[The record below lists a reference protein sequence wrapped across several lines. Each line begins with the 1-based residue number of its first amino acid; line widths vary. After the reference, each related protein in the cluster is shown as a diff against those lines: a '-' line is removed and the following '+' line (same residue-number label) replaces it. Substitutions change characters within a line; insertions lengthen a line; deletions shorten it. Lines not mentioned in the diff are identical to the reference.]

1 MAPFFYGI
9 KRDGPR
15 NKNVDSLIETVSK
28 CEGDVLLK
36 SVDGREVFNLK
47 SVMSRYIAIGRLCDD
62 HGDEYEVFCMNRE
75 DEHFLLQFFYNLKQE
90 SLAS

>member
-1 MAPFFYGI
+1 MMLL
-9 KRDGPR
+9 
-15 NKNVDSLIETVSK
+15 KNAKDVDSLIETISK

-75 DEHFLLQFFYNLKQE
+75 DERFLLQFFYNLKQE
-90 SLAS
+90 SVAS

>member
-1 MAPFFYGI
+1 MMLLKNA
-9 KRDGPR
+9 
-15 NKNVDSLIETVSK
+15 KNVDSLIETISK

-62 HGDEYEVFCMNRE
+62 HGDEYEVFCMNHE
-75 DEHFLLQFFYNLKQE
+75 DERFLIQFFYNLKQE

>member
-1 MAPFFYGI
+1 M
-9 KRDGPR
+9 
-15 NKNVDSLIETVSK
+15 
-28 CEGDVLLK
+28 
-36 SVDGREVFNLK
+36 DGREVFNLK

-75 DEHFLLQFFYNLKQE
+75 DERFLIQFFYNLKQE

>member
-1 MAPFFYGI
+1 MMLLKNA
-9 KRDGPR
+9 
-15 NKNVDSLIETVSK
+15 KNVESLIETVSK

-47 SVMSRYIAIGRLCDD
+47 SVMSRYIAIARLCDD

-75 DEHFLLQFFYNLKQE
+75 DERFLLQFFYNLKQE